1 MKTRIILVDD
11 HSMVRLG
18 VRTMVERIAN
28 VEIVGEA
35 ENGLEAME
43 LIERLNPDIALLDIS
58 MPKMNGLEVA
68 KKVYDLKLPTKVLI
82 LSIYHDEEYVV
93 KSIEYGCSGYLMKNA
108 DPEEVELAIKT
119 LVSGENYYGANI
131 SKIMMK
137 NMVQKQ
143 KETTTISQQN
153 LTKREVEVI
162 KMIAEG
168 LKTKD
173 IAEKLFI
180 STRTVETH
188 KTNIYHKL
196 EIHNSAQ
203 LIRYAIKNSLITI
216 TS

>member
-1 MKTRIILVDD
+1 
-11 HSMVRLG
+11 
-18 VRTMVERIAN
+18 
-28 VEIVGEA
+28 
-35 ENGLEAME
+35 
-43 LIERLNPDIALLDIS
+43 
-58 MPKMNGLEVA
+58 MNGLEVA